1 MMETQMIKESY
12 ERSELAIT
20 MFSEE
25 DVIVTSGN
33 PDTFLDDLGN
43 LFPGDNQTGPGAD
56 PNAAPNSWGT

>member
-33 PDTFLDDLGN
+33 PDPFLDDLGG

-56 PNAAPNSWGT
+56 PTAPPNSWGT